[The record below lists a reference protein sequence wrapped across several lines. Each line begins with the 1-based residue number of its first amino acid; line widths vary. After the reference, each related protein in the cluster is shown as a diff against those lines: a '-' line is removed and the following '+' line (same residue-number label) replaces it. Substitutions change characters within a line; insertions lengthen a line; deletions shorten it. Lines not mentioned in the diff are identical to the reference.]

1 LTYVYLNSRFENGR
15 GFVQRSPI
23 GINGRR
29 DVQNLANGVS
39 VGPSLTASYAWGS
52 GEQQLRDILIGSQL
66 GRPTKGF
73 VFGDNFIGFRF
84 DASGTTLYGWARITL
99 ELLSSNPQ
107 GQASLTIAEWAYEDS
122 GAAIH
127 LADTGAQGV
136 DEPAS
141 LALLALGAGGL
152 AAWRRR
158 RSRATAE
165 A

>member
-1 LTYVYLNSRFENGR
+1 MGAPGLADRTILHNTTIS
-15 GFVQRSPI
+15 S
-23 GINGRR
+23 IN
-29 DVQNLANGVS
+29 A
-39 VGPSLTASYAWGS
+39 PS
-52 GEQQLRDILIGSQL
+52 
-66 GRPTKGF
+66 F

-84 DASGTTLYGWARITL
+84 DANGTTLHGWARITL
-99 ELLSSNPQ
+99 ELLSSTPP

-158 RSRATAE
+158 RSRAEPTAQ